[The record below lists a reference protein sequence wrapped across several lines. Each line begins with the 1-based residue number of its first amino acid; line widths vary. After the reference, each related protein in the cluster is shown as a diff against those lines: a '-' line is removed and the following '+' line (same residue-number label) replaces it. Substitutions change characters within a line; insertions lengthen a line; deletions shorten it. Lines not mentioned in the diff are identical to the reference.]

1 MFSIL
6 SEVRTPADTKPQ
18 VQLDITQEKI
28 ASQQGSTKYASHQIT
43 TMSDRLIIVCRRHF
57 HRHGLGKSP
66 PALTQTSLL
75 CANMTTA
82 SCRVGPPP
90 AKRGRPPKTLGKRKA
105 RVDLMSEEEIFKN
118 VELSQC
124 KNFWQNHKRQG
135 IEGRFEDIMTNRI
148 NEAVTVALLSSN
160 KLIHARSAFFAPHM
174 LITNS
179 LTFYTARVVNGLH
192 DTAKRVSL
200 CFVMKISSCP
210 QTHHQ
215 RFPIGYVL

>member
-1 MFSIL
+1 
-6 SEVRTPADTKPQ
+6 
-18 VQLDITQEKI
+18 
-28 ASQQGSTKYASHQIT
+28 
-43 TMSDRLIIVCRRHF
+43 
-57 HRHGLGKSP
+57 
-66 PALTQTSLL
+66 
-75 CANMTTA
+75 
-82 SCRVGPPP
+82 
-90 AKRGRPPKTLGKRKA
+90 
-105 RVDLMSEEEIFKN
+105 MSEEEIFKN

-160 KLIHARSAFFAPHM
+160 KLIHAR
-174 LITNS
+174 
-179 LTFYTARVVNGLH
+179 VVNGLH